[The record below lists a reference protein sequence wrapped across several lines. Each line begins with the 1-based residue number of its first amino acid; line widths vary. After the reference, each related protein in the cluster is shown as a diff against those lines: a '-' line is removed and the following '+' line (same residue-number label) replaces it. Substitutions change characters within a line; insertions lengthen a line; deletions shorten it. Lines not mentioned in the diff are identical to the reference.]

1 MMKNITSIKFIN
13 SSIISQRISDFYIKA
28 KQFNYSNSYGWD
40 EILKDIK
47 LAYQDKH
54 LTPTNKTTDK
64 WLETGCN
71 VARNKRGWAFTYII
85 KGDTIYI
92 YDAEN
97 CKNLTLD
104 YQNTEPFVMSNI
116 YNPQQRQ
123 NFPMGY
129 KISACRLND
138 GYIYLYKNGRQ
149 VPDYRFNEIL
159 KIFRKHK
166 NGEVYAVGLYG
177 DKKFKITLDCIA
189 KSLQEARLHK
199 IIRDSVKKIL
209 KENIINKKQIFIK
222 KQLGE
227 YSIIDG
233 QWWDGTPHGLEDKGL
248 VQDVRMYDKR
258 MRTDDTFETIALFRR
273 CDNKKYFYA
282 QITPIQGSKE
292 TIWNPL
298 PLSKVPAIIRNDIK
312 TINSQGHE
320 PYLTL

>member
-1 MMKNITSIKFIN
+1 MKNITSIKFIN

-166 NGEVYAVGLYG
+166 NGEIYAVGLYG
-177 DKKFKITLDCIA
+177 GKKFKITLDGIA
-189 KSLQEARLHK
+189 SALFETKIQKLISESTKKHINLLIESYTKRRLGK
-199 IIRDSVKKIL
+199 YNVVKGDERPNSV
-209 KENIINKKQIFIK
+209 
-222 KQLGE
+222 
-227 YSIIDG
+227 D
-233 QWWDGTPHGLEDKGL
+233 GLEKYGHNLYDYL
-248 VQDVRMYDKR
+248 MYDSSDETYCVFRIGKKSKR
-258 MRTDDTFETIALFRR
+258 FICCKLEYEKDSKIWLGF
-273 CDNKKYFYA
+273 
-282 QITPIQGSKE
+282 TPIKHY
-292 TIWNPL
+292 NVPL
-298 PLSKVPAIIRNDIK
+298 IIKQDLKNQFRNRA
-312 TINSQGHE
+312 
-320 PYLTL
+320 